1 MLRCVLLL
9 CFVCA
14 LPVYAS
20 EKLTIAAASDLRYA
34 LDDIITLF
42 KQQQPA
48 ADVRLIYGASGKLS
62 TQIRHGAPYDM
73 FFSADISFA
82 RQLYQDGL
90 AATAPQ
96 PYALGHLVLWSP
108 KQNMAGITLSQLA
121 EFDFNRLAIAQPAHA
136 PYGQRAKQALQAA
149 GVWQALEAKI
159 VYGENIAQT
168 AQLAQSGGADIA
180 IIALSLA
187 RFPELASQGYQP
199 IPTELHQPLQQAY
212 VITRRGAD
220 NTAARQFAAFI
231 ATPPVLDI
239 LQRYGFEQERFEQ
252 PDIEKPGF
260 EQPEAQ

>member
-1 MLRCVLLL
+1 MPKLLL
-9 CFVCA
+9 CLFFLLTFSA
-14 LPVYAS
+14 HAAD
-20 EKLTIAAASDLRYA
+20 KLTIAAASDLRYA
-34 LDDIITLF
+34 MADIVSLF
-42 KQQQPA
+42 QQQTQL
-48 ADVRLIYGASGKLS
+48 DVRVIYGASGKLS

-82 RQLYQDGL
+82 QQLYQDGL

-108 KQNMAGITLSQLA
+108 QQNMAGISLSQLA
-121 EFDFNRLAIAQPAHA
+121 EFNFNRLAIAQPAHA

-149 GVWQALEAKI
+149 GVWLALEAKI

-199 IPTELHQPLQQAY
+199 IPTELHQPLLQAY
-212 VITRRGAD
+212 VITRHGAANHD
-220 NTAARQFAAFI
+220 AKRFSAFMG
-231 ATPPVLDI
+231 TSEVLSI
-239 LQRYGFEQERFEQ
+239 MQRYGFEQ
-252 PDIEKPGF
+252 PGF
-260 EQPEAQ
+260 EQSEAQ